1 MIPLGLKI
9 AVMVCKGIQLE
20 NNVRLKNK
28 LKNEVKSTKPIRLK
42 IPFLGRGATSV
53 CRF

>member
-9 AVMVCKGIQLE
+9 AVIVCKGIQLE
-20 NNVRLKNK
+20 NNVRLKKK

-42 IPFLGRGATSV
+42 QAGAELGQAQVQSS
-53 CRF
+53 